1 MARKLSGMVYSGP
14 FFAHD
19 PAKTFR
25 QNARVMLKAIADEA
39 AADIAVQFRSGSEG
53 RAEIAVGG
61 GRVASEVEGY
71 VRGVRSGRPWALTA
85 RVHIKNTGLTKA
97 RAVSLHAAGSRLEGR
112 IHAFRKTTSAMR
124 RAKAINRAELLKGIQ

>member
-14 FFAHD
+14 FFEHD
-19 PAKTFR
+19 PKKTFR

-39 AADIAVQFRSGSEG
+39 AADIQTQLRAGESTRSQ
-53 RAEIAVGG
+53 IHVGG
-61 GRVASEVEGY
+61 GRVSAEVEGY
-71 VRGVRSGRPWALTA
+71 TRGVRSGNPWALTA
-85 RVHIKNTGLTKA
+85 RVHIRNTGLTKK

-124 RAKAINRAELLKGIQ
+124 RARALNRVELLKGIR